1 MDTRRDP
8 EGNVQKNAG
17 RIHRRILQAT
27 AVMKRAYA
35 WTALPAEAVGAVVI
49 TGFITLAMAD
59 AWLPGFRIMDQGRAK
74 EALVL
79 WMMTA
84 ITIYA
89 LYVACRYSEENRQEP
104 RPRRGWKQT
113 AWHTALLLPM
123 GLMTTGLLMVALWD
137 FPGAMTTAGYT
148 LFAGLTGAAL
158 RMLAGLAGRAGR
170 RMRGNTPM

>member
-1 MDTRRDP
+1 MGIRPDP
-8 EGNVQKNAG
+8 EGNVPKDAG
-17 RIHRRILQAT
+17 RVNRHIMGTT
-27 AVMKRAYA
+27 AAMQRAYA
-35 WTALPAEAVGAVVI
+35 WTALPTEVVGAVVI
-49 TGFITLAMAD
+49 TGFITLAMAH
-59 AWLPGFRIMDQGRAK
+59 AWLPGFELPDDRRAT

-137 FPGAMTTAGYT
+137 FPRAMTTAGYT